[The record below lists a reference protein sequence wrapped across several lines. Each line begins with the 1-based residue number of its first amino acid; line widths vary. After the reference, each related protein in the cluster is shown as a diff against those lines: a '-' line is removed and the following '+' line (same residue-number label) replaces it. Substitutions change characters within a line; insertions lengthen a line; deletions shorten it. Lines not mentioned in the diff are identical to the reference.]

1 MAAKIHGLSRYTPS
15 WKVRVFALPYK
26 IPPNSMSR
34 AGCFKVIIWSSFL
47 SSIINFR
54 KRQNKGT
61 IYFLTQKREKE
72 GIQIGR
78 FQASHS
84 HICGVT
90 GRLYESFYV
99 SHLLKNFCAIHLP
112 RCPSVLVTLKFHFS
126 QLESVL

>member
-1 MAAKIHGLSRYTPS
+1 MLSVLDKDTAS
-15 WKVRVFALPYK
+15 NVLETHLKEL
-26 IPPNSMSR
+26 
-34 AGCFKVIIWSSFL
+34 
-47 SSIINFR
+47 
-54 KRQNKGT
+54 GT

-78 FQASHS
+78 FQAIHS

-99 SHLLKNFCAIHLP
+99 SQPLKNLCATHPP
-112 RCPSVLVTLKFHFS
+112 RCLSVFVILKFHFS

>member
-1 MAAKIHGLSRYTPS
+1 MPVVKLRESIPKNTSRMC
-15 WKVRVFALPYK
+15 F
-26 IPPNSMSR
+26 
-34 AGCFKVIIWSSFL
+34 GCGKTKKDL
-47 SSIINFR
+47 LLL
-54 KRQNKGT
+54 GT

-78 FQASHS
+78 FQAIHS

-99 SHLLKNFCAIHLP
+99 SQPLKNLCATHPP
-112 RCPSVLVTLKFHFS
+112 RCLSVFVILKFHFS